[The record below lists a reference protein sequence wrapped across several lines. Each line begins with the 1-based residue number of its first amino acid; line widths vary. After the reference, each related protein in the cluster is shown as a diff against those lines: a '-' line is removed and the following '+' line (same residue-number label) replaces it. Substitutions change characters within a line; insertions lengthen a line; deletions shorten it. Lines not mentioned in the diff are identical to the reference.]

1 MISHGICLFSVWLTS
16 LTVTISSYIPVAANG
31 TISFLWLSFISC
43 IYVPH
48 RLYPFICRWM
58 LLIHKKQILTLQ
70 ALSREAA
77 ILSQLQAP
85 LLSLVL
91 LCSSFTTQV
100 LDPLNSSMRAGIYFL
115 QTLAKVD
122 ILISPHESQTF
133 LVSLLQRVFNWFCPG
148 HQRTRCL
155 WQLQPY
161 EM

>member
-1 MISHGICLFSVWLTS
+1 MVFVFLWLTALS
-16 LTVTISSYIPVAANG
+16 MIMSSYIPVAANG

-48 RLYPFICRWM
+48 RLYPFICRWT

-77 ILSQLQAP
+77 TLSQLQAP

-115 QTLAKVD
+115 QTPAKVD

-148 HQRTRCL
+148 HQRTHCL